1 MNSVWCSSEE
11 AAREARRDH
20 DKIKEREQEE
30 SQMSL
35 RELENIQCDAEEIL
49 SDTRES
55 LTEDK
60 EHLISVAEGIGE
72 ATDEPIRTIYPVI
85 TVYVYCR

>member
-1 MNSVWCSSEE
+1 M
-11 AAREARRDH
+11 REARRDH

-35 RELENIQCDAEEIL
+35 RELEDIRCDAEEII
-49 SDTRES
+49 SDARES

-60 EHLISVAEGIGE
+60 DNLISVAEGIGE
-72 ATDEPIRTIYPVI
+72 VLMSHYIQSSLCM
-85 TVYVYCR
+85 YCR

>member
-1 MNSVWCSSEE
+1 MS
-11 AAREARRDH
+11 EARRDH
-20 DKIKEREQEE
+20 DKMKEREQE

-49 SDTRES
+49 SDARES
-55 LTEDK
+55 LTKDK

-72 ATDEPIRTIYPVI
+72 ATDEPI
-85 TVYVYCR
+85 

>member
-1 MNSVWCSSEE
+1 M
-11 AAREARRDH
+11 REARRDH

-35 RELENIQCDAEEIL
+35 RELKNIQCDAKEIL
-49 SDTRES
+49 SDARES

-60 EHLISVAEGIGE
+60 KHLISVAEGIGE

>member
-1 MNSVWCSSEE
+1 M
-11 AAREARRDH
+11 REARRDH

-35 RELENIQCDAEEIL
+35 RELENIQCNAEEIL

-60 EHLISVAEGIGE
+60 EHLICVAEGIGE
-72 ATDEPIRTIYPVI
+72 ATDEPI
-85 TVYVYCR
+85 

>member
-20 DKIKEREQEE
+20 DKMKEREEEE

-35 RELENIQCDAEEIL
+35 RELENIHCDAETIL
-49 SDTRES
+49 SDARES

-60 EHLISVAEGIGE
+60 EHLISVAQGIGE
-72 ATDEPIRTIYPVI
+72 TTDEPI
-85 TVYVYCR
+85 